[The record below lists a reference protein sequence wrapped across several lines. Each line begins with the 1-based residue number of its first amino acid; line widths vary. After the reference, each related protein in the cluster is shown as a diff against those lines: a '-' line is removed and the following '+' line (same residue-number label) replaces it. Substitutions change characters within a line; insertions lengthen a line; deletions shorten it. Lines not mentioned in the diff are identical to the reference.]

1 MKTFL
6 LVLLGLVAGGVALL
20 VLLPERDYAE
30 EELRSLGFTA
40 FPKPQEVPEFQLQD
54 AAGGAFDAERLR
66 GHWSLLFFGYANCP
80 DICPLTMSELGK
92 AEDLLLEGGD
102 ETFQGILVT
111 VDPERDTPEALRAY
125 VGAFS
130 DRFVGV
136 TGSVAAIGAFA
147 RSLHAGF
154 AKQVSAT
161 TDGQTEA
168 GDVRSGYLMDHS
180 SHLAVVAPDGR
191 HVGYLRAP
199 FDARQIATLV
209 RALGRRPTD

>member
-20 VLLPERDYAE
+20 VLLPEQDYAE

-40 FPKPQEVPEFQLQD
+40 FPQPQAVPEFQLQD
-54 AAGGAFDAERLR
+54 AAGGAFDTERLR
-66 GHWSLLFFGYANCP
+66 GRWSLLFFGYANCP

-111 VDPERDTPEALRAY
+111 VDPERDSPEALRAY

-130 DRFVGV
+130 DHFVGV
-136 TGSVAAIGAFA
+136 TGGVAAIGAFA

-154 AKQVSAT
+154 SKQAPAA
-161 TDGQTEA
+161 DGHTEA
-168 GDVRSGYLMDHS
+168 GDAGSGYLMDHS
-180 SHLAVVAPDGR
+180 SHLAVVSPDVR